1 MERSD
6 FIRGDAVYLQPDEDS
21 AVPASSTQIEC
32 FVASLA
38 RALHAFVTYPQRSP
52 ARDDVVLSVQ
62 TALQDC
68 YTPNV
73 ALQVTNDGL
82 RFDGENLDVSGNVE
96 RGLLLLMRRA
106 FVATVGFDTTA
117 SMRDIAQFCEILAAP
132 DTLLSQ
138 TEEFSE
144 ILKNRGVSTIQ
155 VNVISS
161 HQTIEAG
168 VISAD
173 QLALVRKSRERTP
186 LDSSSSRAAEGGWV
200 RVDPSVSLRRLK
212 LSELP
217 LVLSNAAQVAVA
229 LRQLNGRRRDS
240 MHPEQALVTHFHHVA
255 ALYESAEPG
264 LSDALYTTLAEAV
277 SDLPEALKTSLFQNE
292 LLPAL
297 VDGNR
302 ISRVIEYLP
311 DEEIADALPSL
322 LELGVGGVEM
332 LSMGL
337 SNLEISAER
346 RADLLELLTDR
357 VEGPPDNEVMEE
369 DGVADSAVRTDSLLT
384 LKADIRHELAPLAG
398 FDLSVDENAAAHL
411 VELVKQVDDT
421 DFDDASLRCYTDLVG
436 LVSDPSIV
444 TGILRRSRGLF
455 IDLESRGCMQ
465 TLADAVARFATIAYG
480 TEATTDEI
488 AYLVQR
494 FLTERITPEFVR
506 RNAIRQD
513 PEATR
518 SLVQIL
524 GALGDEGAD
533 LIVAT
538 LQSESERTV
547 RRQLL
552 VEIAQECVD
561 AISSGL
567 VAHLRN
573 PNWYVV
579 RNVLR
584 MLGHAGPGNENSI
597 ASCFVHEDPRI
608 LREAFLALARIG
620 SARALTITIRSL
632 RDEFPAISE
641 RATDTIWQ
649 FPVAMSHPA
658 VRDVFADR
666 EWLLRNPEIGRR
678 LIEASSRHHLHG
690 LSDLVRS
697 LGRWR
702 FAFWDRQRMAL
713 GREARKAGR
722 QDD

>member
-1 MERSD
+1 MERSE
-6 FIRGDAVYLQPDEDS
+6 FIRGDAVYLPPDEDS
-21 AVPASSTQIEC
+21 AIPASSTQIEC

-38 RALHAFVTYPQRSP
+38 RAIHAFVTYPQRSP
-52 ARDDVVLSVQ
+52 ARDDVILSVR

-68 YTPNV
+68 NTRNV
-73 ALQVTNDGL
+73 VLQVSNDGL
-82 RFDGENLDVSGNVE
+82 RFDGESLDVSGSVE

-117 SMRDIAQFCEILAAP
+117 STRDIAQFCEILAAP

-155 VNVISS
+155 VHVISS

-255 ALYESAEPG
+255 ALYDSVEPG

-277 SDLPEALKTSLFQNE
+277 SDLPESLKTSLFQE
-292 LLPAL
+292 QLLPAL

-311 DEEIADALPSL
+311 DEEIADALPFL
-322 LELGVGGVEM
+322 LELGVGGEEM

-357 VEGPPDNEVMEE
+357 IEGPPDNEVLEE

-421 DFDDASLRCYTDLVG
+421 DSDDASLRCYTDLVG
-436 LVSDPSIV
+436 LVSDPSII

-480 TEATTDEI
+480 TAATTDEI
-488 AYLVQR
+488 AYMVQR

-518 SLVQIL
+518 SVAQIL
-524 GALGDEGAD
+524 GALGDAGAD

-538 LQSESERTV
+538 LQGESERTV

-552 VEIAQECVD
+552 EIAQECVD

-584 MLGHAGPGNENSI
+584 MLGHGGPGNENSI
-597 ASCFVHEDPRI
+597 ASCFVHENPRI
-608 LREAFLALARIG
+608 RREAFLALARIG
-620 SARALTITIRSL
+620 STCALTITIRSL
-632 RDEFPAISE
+632 RDEIHAINE

-649 FPVAMSHPA
+649 FPATMSHPA
-658 VRDVFADR
+658 VRDVLADR

>member
-1 MERSD
+1 MERSE
-6 FIRGDAVYLQPDEDS
+6 FIRGDAVYLPPDEDS
-21 AVPASSTQIEC
+21 AIPASSTQIEC

-38 RALHAFVTYPQRSP
+38 RAIHAFVTYPQRSP
-52 ARDDVVLSVQ
+52 ARDDVILSVR

-68 YTPNV
+68 NTRNV
-73 ALQVTNDGL
+73 VLQVSNDGL
-82 RFDGENLDVSGNVE
+82 RFDGESLDVSGSVE

-117 SMRDIAQFCEILAAP
+117 STRDIAQFCEILAAP

-155 VNVISS
+155 VHVISS

-255 ALYESAEPG
+255 ALYDSVEPG

-277 SDLPEALKTSLFQNE
+277 SDLPESLKTSLFQE
-292 LLPAL
+292 QLLPAL

-311 DEEIADALPSL
+311 DEEIADALPFL
-322 LELGVGGVEM
+322 LELGVGGEEM

-357 VEGPPDNEVMEE
+357 IEGPPDNEVLEE

-421 DFDDASLRCYTDLVG
+421 DSDDASLRCYTDLVG
-436 LVSDPSIV
+436 LVSDPSII

-465 TLADAVARFATIAYG
+465 TLADAVVRFATIAYG
-480 TEATTDEI
+480 TAATTDEI
-488 AYLVQR
+488 AYMVQR

-518 SLVQIL
+518 SLAQIL
-524 GALGDEGAD
+524 GALGDAGAD

-538 LQSESERTV
+538 LQGESERTV

-552 VEIAQECVD
+552 EIAQECVD

-584 MLGHAGPGNENSI
+584 MLGHGGPGNENSI
-597 ASCFVHEDPRI
+597 ASCFVHENPRI
-608 LREAFLALARIG
+608 RREAFLALARIG
-620 SARALTITIRSL
+620 STCALTITIRSL
-632 RDEFPAISE
+632 RDEIHAINE

-649 FPVAMSHPA
+649 FPATMSHPA
-658 VRDVFADR
+658 VRDVLADR